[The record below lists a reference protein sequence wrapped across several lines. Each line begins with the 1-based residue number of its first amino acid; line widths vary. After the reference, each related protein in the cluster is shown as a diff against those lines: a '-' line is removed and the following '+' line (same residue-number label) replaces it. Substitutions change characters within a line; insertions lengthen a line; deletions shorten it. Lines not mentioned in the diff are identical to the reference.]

1 MAHDIRLE
9 KLTRA
14 GIALMQEEKEAALRG
29 DMSALAEI
37 NDRKTEFLT
46 QMEEISRQIESAGP
60 LRTREARKQE
70 IATLFG
76 IMRRRAEENQYLLR
90 AASNGVKSA
99 MRQIA
104 ALSDPAEMGAYA
116 PDGEPVRSGE
126 AAATRG
132 GIY

>member
-29 DMSALAEI
+29 DMTALAEI
-37 NDRKTEFLT
+37 NERKADFLA
-46 QMEEISRQIESAGP
+46 QMEEISRLIESTGP
-60 LRTREARKQE
+60 MRTREVRKQE

-99 MRQIA
+99 IRQIA
-104 ALSDPAEMGAYA
+104 ALADPADLGAYA
-116 PDGEPVRSGE
+116 SDGEPLRSGE
-126 AAATRG
+126 AGVTTG

>member
-29 DMSALAEI
+29 DLIALDEI
-37 NDRKTEFLT
+37 NQRKTEFLS
-46 QMEEISRQIESAGP
+46 QMEDISRLIESTGP
-60 LRTREARKQE
+60 IQLRETRKQE

-99 MRQIA
+99 MRQLA
-104 ALSDPAEMGAYA
+104 ALADPADVGAYA
-116 PDGEPVRSGE
+116 SDGEPLRSGE
-126 AAATRG
+126 AGVTTG
-132 GIY
+132 GLY